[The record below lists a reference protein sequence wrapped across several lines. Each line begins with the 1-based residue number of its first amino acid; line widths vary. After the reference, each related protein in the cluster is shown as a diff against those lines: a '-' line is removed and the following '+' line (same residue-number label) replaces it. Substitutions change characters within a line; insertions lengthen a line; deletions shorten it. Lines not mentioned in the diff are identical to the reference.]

1 VAEHEHEPWHAPTGL
16 SGLTDPARLW
26 WWVLLEHARELS
38 WLLGDL
44 ELTPEQRRQVMRL
57 QQVHT
62 GELAALAGHPVC
74 PVPVP
79 GKVTSGGREPDER
92 DEPRAPHPG

>member
-1 VAEHEHEPWHAPTGL
+1 LTEHEPWHAPTGL
-16 SGLTDPARLW
+16 SGLADPARLW
-26 WWVLLEHARELS
+26 WWMLIEHARELQY
-38 WLLGDL
+38 LLADL
-44 ELTPEQRRQVMRL
+44 ELTPDQRRQLMRL

-79 GKVTSGGREPDER
+79 GKVTSSGSAPDEPDEPPVR
-92 DEPRAPHPG
+92 HPG